1 MRQANFDDVITLS
14 DINNGGQRKD
24 ERIIVVDVIGE
35 LFKVYSLATIVYCG
49 GSLVPK
55 GGQNILEAAA
65 WGKVIFYGPSMEDF
79 NQEKNLLEEAGC
91 GVTINNEEELLRGI
105 IQALENPEEL
115 RRRGEKGKAVVRAN
129 IGAAARY
136 ADLINKYI

>member
-1 MRQANFDDVITLS
+1 M
-14 DINNGGQRKD
+14 
-24 ERIIVVDVIGE
+24 
-35 LFKVYSLATIVYCG
+35 
-49 GSLVPK
+49 
-55 GGQNILEAAA
+55 
-65 WGKVIFYGPSMEDF
+65 
-79 NQEKNLLEEAGC
+79 
-91 GVTINNEEELLRGI
+91 TINNEEELLRGI